1 MSIMLKKLTGFF
13 KDKGNLFN
21 SIARH
26 KATDVLEWE
35 TSELENI
42 FALLVF
48 GSFVGIPTTPGHI
61 TLALLPYMEE
71 DLLMMLNKVA
81 TASGPISDLF
91 SKLDIG

>member
-1 MSIMLKKLTGFF
+1 MLKKLSGFF

-35 TSELENI
+35 TSELENV

-48 GSFVGIPTTPGHI
+48 GSFVGIPTAPGHI

-71 DLLMMLNKVA
+71 DLLLMLNKVA
-81 TASGPISDLF
+81 AASGPISDLF